1 MQGYQGERCRQNA
14 TLLSLACA
22 SMSVDFDRAGTHRR
36 TEASLSAAKNGRASA
51 SEEYRR
57 MRRAISVVLLE
68 YALCSSRWT
77 CRKQPPGRSRQSAFS
92 VELTEDGRTFV
103 DSSQVASD
111 TVIGELA
118 AEAKKKNPEL
128 RATIRAD
135 QKVPHGRVIQV
146 LDMLKQAKLSKVAF
160 AVAPATSAPK
170 TAPAATL

>member
-1 MQGYQGERCRQNA
+1 MAGGASDDDEGGLISSINVTPLVDV
-14 TLLSLACA
+14 TL
-22 SMSVDFDRAGTHRR
+22 
-36 TEASLSAAKNGRASA
+36 
-51 SEEYRR
+51 
-57 MRRAISVVLLE
+57 VLLIIFMVTARIIVSQGMPMDLPKAATGE
-68 YALCSSRWT
+68 ET
-77 CRKQPPGRSRQSAFS
+77 QSVFS

-170 TAPAATL
+170 TAPAATP